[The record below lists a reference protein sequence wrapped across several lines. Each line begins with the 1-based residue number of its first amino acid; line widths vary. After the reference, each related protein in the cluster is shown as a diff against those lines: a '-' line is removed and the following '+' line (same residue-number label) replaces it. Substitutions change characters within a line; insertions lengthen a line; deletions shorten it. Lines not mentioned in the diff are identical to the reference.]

1 MAYTPDATDTA
12 QPTGNQALSTAAL
25 EFRTLK
31 TYIQATKT
39 AQAAATALVQT
50 NLNTAV
56 SAQDTRDDGQDSAI
70 TAAAAL
76 GTTGIANAAA
86 ALAVAQGKLTAV
98 VLSGSGTWT
107 VPDGVT
113 QLVVLIRGG
122 GTADVEYSADAWGG
136 RNWYYY
142 SDSVLG
148 QEVAEL
154 MFTAPGNTIAYA
166 CGTEQLVERA
176 PATGSVYTPCYI
188 QEVTPAGESFF
199 GVIKAKPA
207 ILRSA
212 CGTIPDYPYAV
223 PTRDAAFYGTSLQR
237 DGHLVPTQIS
247 NAAYTPNVTNQTAGI
262 PGTIVILY

>member
-1 MAYTPDATDTA
+1 MAYTPNAEDTA

-39 AQAAATALVQT
+39 AQAVATALVQT
-50 NLNTAV
+50 NLTAAIV
-56 SAQDTRDDGQDSAI
+56 AQDVRDDEQDFYVQHAI
-70 TAAAAL
+70 AL

-98 VLSGSGTWT
+98 VLTGSGTWT
-107 VPDGVT
+107 VPAGVT

-122 GTADVEYSADAWGG
+122 GTADVEYRAEAWGAG
-136 RNWYYY
+136 NWYYY

-154 MFTAPGNTIAYA
+154 MFTAPGNTIAYG
-166 CGTEQLVERA
+166 CGTGQLVERA
-176 PATGSVYTPCYI
+176 PATGSAYTPCYI

-199 GVIKAKPA
+199 GVLKAKPA

-212 CGTIPDYPYAV
+212 HGMPLDYPFPV

-237 DGHLVPTQIS
+237 DGHLVPAQIA
-247 NAAYTPNVTNQTAGI
+247 NAAYTPNVVNQIAGI
-262 PGTIVILY
+262 AGSIVILY